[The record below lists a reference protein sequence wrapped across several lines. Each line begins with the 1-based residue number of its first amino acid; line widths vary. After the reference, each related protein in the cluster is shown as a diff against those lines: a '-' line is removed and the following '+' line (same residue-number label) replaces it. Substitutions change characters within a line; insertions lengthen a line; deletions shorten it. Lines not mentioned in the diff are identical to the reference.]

1 MTFRKNY
8 RIVGI
13 LCACM
18 LNLATAGCAT
28 TSYNSSGEWQQP
40 RTRDVPF
47 QTVLVIAIVPD
58 ANARHTFEQTVAEA
72 ITDGGARGIAVYS
85 LSRQKAAKLTREM
98 VVAMAENSGADS
110 VLVARVLD
118 RATQVGKSQEET
130 IFHAGPVT
138 KVVQNEDA
146 TFTRALTTN
155 YAIEV
160 VPGSMVI
167 EADAVLVSS
176 LYEPATGD
184 KLVYRATTRG
194 HFELGADYRVEEVAY
209 RFALSLAKRLR
220 SDQVIQ

>member
-1 MTFRKNY
+1 MTLKKNH
-8 RIVGI
+8 RIVGA

-18 LNLATAGCAT
+18 LGLVVAGCAT
-28 TSYNSSGEWQQP
+28 TSYKTTGEWQQP

-58 ANARHTFEQTVAEA
+58 ANARRTFEQTVAEA
-72 ITDGGARGIAVYS
+72 ITDGGARGIVAYS
-85 LSRQKAAKLTREM
+85 LSGQKAPKLTRET

-146 TFTRALTTN
+146 SFTRALTTN
-155 YAIEV
+155 YAVEV

-167 EADAVLVSS
+167 EADAVLESS

-220 SDQVIQ
+220 SDRVIQ